1 MMFITSNTQLRRIY
15 QELGDII
22 DDCNVAGRLPDAL
35 LNRLRAIQGMLME
48 EMSKPRQTDSDLDL
62 LTAELSQDA
71 DAAPGLTAGD
81 NDRGNYDQTSHNT

>member
-1 MMFITSNTQLRRIY
+1 MVFTTSNNQLRRIY

-35 LNRLRAIQGMLME
+35 LHRLRAIQGMLME
-48 EMSKPRQTDSDLDL
+48 EMSKSRQTDSEVDL

-71 DAAPGLTAGD
+71 DPRSSAGD